1 MNINIKK
8 LTEKINLTKVSV
20 VVFIFFLTQVFS
32 YLGYAFPVWSGI
44 FFWLI
49 ILSALALAIKKTEYG
64 FCFLLFEF
72 FLGHEG
78 HLFEFAGIS
87 LRLALFLGL
96 MLVWGIKKIIK
107 KQGIDFLKNS
117 LKDPGLAVFWLLLL
131 VVALSFFQG
140 LIRHTPNLVFKDFIN
155 YAYLILIFPF
165 LEIFKDKQVRQK
177 FFILASG
184 AIIGLS
190 FLTLIIFILT
200 ALGKVQIHDQ
210 FYWWWRGTLVGK
222 ITDAG
227 NNFWRI
233 VTPAHLLV
241 LPGFMVALSFLI
253 RKRISQNFKKI
264 SQNFRKIIF
273 FLVSGASL
281 ALVINFSRA
290 YFLGILGGLVFLKK
304 NVNYVKWLKFTLLV
318 ILILIIEFVLIFSL
332 VSGGKIGE
340 SLRVFTGR
348 MGTVIQPEGEASSL
362 TRMNILPRLWEKIKI
377 APLFGQGLGATVG
390 VFDAVINREK
400 ITFHLDWGYFE
411 MWHEIGLFGLVVYG
425 LLIFYLFYFSF
436 KKIKDL
442 GKESQEASLILGL
455 LAGLISL
462 LIANLT
468 APVLFHSLGV
478 FYFVLTW
485 SLVFNLKK
493 NDL

>member
-1 MNINIKK
+1 MKSVNLKQ
-8 LTEKINLTKVSV
+8 KIGIMVG
-20 VVFIFFLTQVFS
+20 IFFLIQAFS
-32 YLGYAFPVWSGI
+32 YLAYLVPVFSGI

-87 LRLALFLGL
+87 LRLALFLVL
-96 MLVWGIKKIIK
+96 MLVWGIKKISK
-107 KQGIDFLKNS
+107 KQVADFLKNI
-117 LKDPGLAVFWLLLL
+117 LADPGLALFLILCFVI
-131 VVALSFFQG
+131 VLSFFQG
-140 LIRHTPNLVFKDFIN
+140 LIRHGADGAIKDFIN

-165 LEIFKDKQVRQK
+165 LEIFKNKEMRQK
-177 FFILASG
+177 FFVLAGG
-184 AIIGLS
+184 AILGLS
-190 FLTLIIFILT
+190 VLTLIIFILT
-200 ALGKVQIHDQ
+200 ALGIIEVHDQ
-210 FYWWWRGTLVGK
+210 FYWWWRGTIVGK

-241 LPGFMVALSFLI
+241 LPSLLVALSFLI
-253 RKRISQNFKKI
+253 RKKISKNFK
-264 SQNFRKIIF
+264 KIIF
-273 FLVSGASL
+273 FLAGATSL

-290 YFLGILGGLVFLKK
+290 YFLGIVGGLIFLKK
-304 NVNYVKWLKFTLLV
+304 NINFSKWLKFTLLI
-318 ILILIIEFVLIFSL
+318 ILILIVEFVLIFGL

-340 SLRVFTGR
+340 GLKFFKGR
-348 MGTVIQPEGEASSL
+348 METVVQPGEEASSL
-362 TRMNILPRLWEKIKI
+362 TRMNILPRLVEKIKI
-377 APLFGQGLGATVG
+377 APLFGQGLGATIG
-390 VFDAVINREK
+390 VFDAVINQER

-436 KKIKDL
+436 KQIKEL
-442 GKESQEASLILGL
+442 GKESKEAGLVFGL

-468 APVLFHSLGV
+468 APVLFHSLGI
-478 FYFVLTW
+478 FYFILTW

-493 NDL
+493 HDF